1 MPPQDPRSSRDIAPH
16 PSVGPRLFRWDDFTL
31 DLKSG
36 FLRQGGVEVA
46 LRPKAFEVLAYLVR
60 HHGTL
65 VSKNQLVEAVW
76 ADAAVTDNSLA
87 QCLVE
92 IRRALGDADQSVVRT
107 VARRGYMFQAN
118 VVHAMP
124 DPTPVVVDRSLRPV
138 DYVEAHPPAI
148 PGRHSVFLLGGLS
161 LVLALAVAG
170 LLALLVG
177 RSDSSA
183 EPPLQLTNF
192 TDSVRSPALSN
203 DGRVLTFVRGGFFGS
218 VAAVGGEVYTRV
230 LPNGPLEQL
239 TSDGVTKDHPFFS
252 PDDSRIVYTVGMPGL
267 RWDSWQVPAFGGKA
281 TPFLPNASGV
291 RWLDDRRLV
300 YATIMS
306 GAHMG
311 LASST
316 ESRTDYRDVYFPPT
330 EDGMVHRTA
339 PSPDGRWLLGVEMRG
354 GTWLPCRLLP
364 ADGSSIGRPVGPLDG
379 QCTSAA
385 WSADG
390 RWMYFSSNVDGYHL
404 WRQKYPD
411 GNPEQV
417 TFGPTE
423 QEGTALT
430 PDGKYVIT
438 ALGLQQASVWLHDQ
452 GNESRLTDERY
463 VGQPSFTRSGRKLL
477 YLVRTDRSR
486 GHSGELWSM
495 DLQSRSKERVL
506 PGLVV
511 ANYSLSRDDRDVVY
525 TISQNEDGDGIW
537 LADLEHRRPPR
548 RLVRGSHLRAFF
560 GAPGEIIYT
569 APDNRLYRMRA
580 DGSGAARL
588 SDEVIAYLSNV
599 SPDGRW
605 AVIIVPQ
612 KANGDGTAL
621 RFQSLRGEG
630 SVEVCNEACSVG
642 PRSFEGAPAFNWSP
656 DGQWLYVNLVL
667 FGNSVQRTVVL
678 PYRSDTA
685 FNALYPAGLRF
696 EKDVAANPG
705 ARIVSGLFVYPGPTT
720 ASHVLWRPTTQSN
733 LYRLR
738 LPD

>member
-1 MPPQDPRSSRDIAPH
+1 
-16 PSVGPRLFRWDDFTL
+16 
-31 DLKSG
+31 
-36 FLRQGGVEVA
+36 
-46 LRPKAFEVLAYLVR
+46 
-60 HHGTL
+60 
-65 VSKNQLVEAVW
+65 
-76 ADAAVTDNSLA
+76 
-87 QCLVE
+87 
-92 IRRALGDADQSVVRT
+92 
-107 VARRGYMFQAN
+107 MFQAD
-118 VVHAMP
+118 VVHATP
-124 DPTPVVVDRSLRPV
+124 DAAPVAVDWSSRPAGG
-138 DYVEAHPPAI
+138 VEAHPPASL
-148 PGRHSVFLLGGLS
+148 GRRGVLLFGGLG
-161 LVLALAVAG
+161 LLLALAIGG
-170 LLALLVG
+170 LIAMRVNRLG
-177 RSDSSA
+177 SSA

-192 TDSVRSPALSN
+192 SDSVRSPALSN

-218 VAAVGGEVYTRV
+218 VAAHDGELYTKV

-252 PDDSRIVYTVGMPGL
+252 PDDSRIVYTVLMPGL

-281 TPFLPNASGV
+281 TPFLLNASGV

-316 ESRTDYRDVYFPPT
+316 ESRTDFRDVYFPPT

-364 ADGSSIGRPVGPLDG
+364 ADGSSVGRPVGPLNG

-390 RWMYFSSNVDGYHL
+390 RWMYFSSNVDGEYHL
-404 WRQKYPD
+404 WRQRHPE
-411 GNPEQV
+411 GTPEQI

-438 ALGLQQASVWLHDQ
+438 ALGLQQASVWLHDR
-452 GNESRLTDERY
+452 GSDSRLTDERN
-463 VGQPSFTRSGRKLL
+463 VGQPSFTLSGRKLL

-495 DLQSRSKERVL
+495 DLQSRTKERVL
-506 PGLVV
+506 PGLVL
-511 ANYSLSRDDRDVVY
+511 ANYSVSHDERDVVY
-525 TISQNEDGDGIW
+525 TVSQNEDSDGIW
-537 LADLEHRRPPR
+537 VADLEHRRPPR
-548 RLVRGSHLRAFF
+548 RLVPGSDLRAFF
-560 GAPGEIIYT
+560 GAAGEIIYT
-569 APDNRLYRMRA
+569 GPDNRLYRMRA
-580 DGSGAARL
+580 DGSGATRI
-588 SDEVIAYLSNV
+588 SDDVIAYLSNV

-605 AVIIVPQ
+605 AVVIAPQ
-612 KANGDGTAL
+612 KTDGDGTTL
-621 RFQSLRGEG
+621 RFQSLRGER
-630 SVEVCNEACSVG
+630 SVEVCNEACSAG

-656 DGQWLYVNLVL
+656 DGQTLYVNLIL

-678 PYRSDTA
+678 PYRSDAA
-685 FNALYPAGLRF
+685 FDALYPSGLRF
-696 EKDVAANPG
+696 EKNVAANPG
-705 ARIVSGLFVYPGPTT
+705 ARIVSGQFVYPGPTT
-720 ASHVLWRPTTQSN
+720 ASHVLWRQTTQSN

-738 LPD
+738 LPN